1 MDWRGNQTRREGPTA
16 RSDTSQPMDGTTR
29 LLIVGGV
36 VALVVY
42 FGWPYLKGEMV
53 SIGRQLSDDNRGIPR
68 RFERFG
74 DYPDRDRDVSED
86 GGRPRLPPGIGNAHG
101 DSWARKRQDRYP
113 FIDRDDPMP
122 RRWRDCRATSIWSD
136 KLQCGPWQE
145 SRPPARGSG
154 RW

>member
-1 MDWRGNQTRREGPTA
+1 MDWSSNPPRREGPTT
-16 RSDTSQPMDGTTR
+16 RSDASQPMDGTTR

-53 SIGRQLSDDNRGIPR
+53 SIGRQLRDDNRGIPPR
-68 RFERFG
+68 YERFG
-74 DYPDRDRDVSED
+74 EYPERDRDIGD
-86 GGRPRLPPGIGNAHG
+86 GGGRPQLPPGIGNANG

-113 FIDRDDPMP
+113 LVEEPLP
-122 RRWRDCRATSIWSD
+122 RHWRDCRATSIWSD

-145 SRPPARGSG
+145 GRPPTRGGG